1 MKIKSG
7 LKKLDN
13 KAADFLPIRLIVS
26 LVVIVAITGLM
37 GFGLYN
43 LSITQSENQVD
54 QECKELISSLNSM
67 VAKGEPRDV
76 YDVSGTRGSTRVVEL
91 DLPDNLLYLSF
102 GMDPDPLN
110 NGKLRS
116 GLDGEGNVI
125 FYKLEGGSKKSIWLD
140 EDFKFREGL
149 LYSKNPDKWII
160 IPSSLC
166 DPEGYVISDGG
177 ETTITFELVKDGQ
190 ENLILIHARD
200 EFFGGLNNNI
210 IQIINKYLNLLR
222 SYVF

>member
-26 LVVIVAITGLM
+26 LAIIAAITGLM
-37 GFGLYN
+37 GIGFYN
-43 LSITQSENQVD
+43 LSITSSENHVD
-54 QECKELISSLNSM
+54 QECKELIASLNSM
-67 VAKGEPRDV
+67 VSKGEPRGV
-76 YDVSGTRGSTRVVEL
+76 YDVDGTRGSTRVVML

-102 GMDPDPLN
+102 GMDPDPFN

-116 GLDGEGNVI
+116 GLEGEGNVI
-125 FYKLEGGSKKSIWLD
+125 FFKVEGGSKKSIWLG
-140 EDFKFREGL
+140 EDFKFREGI

-160 IPSSLC
+160 IPYFLC

-177 ETTITFELVKDGQ
+177 ETTITFELVKYGD

-200 EFFGGLNNNI
+200 EFFGGSNNI
-210 IQIINKYLNLLR
+210 YQLINKYLKLLR
-222 SYVF
+222 LNVF